1 MSTSTT
7 VLPALGAR
15 GPYRSRTTEVVT
27 TVTGSPLAE
36 LSLVPRLYVQR
47 SIAALAAADTVPAK
61 RRAAALADAGV
72 LFSTGTVGGSSAE
85 DYHRHVAM
93 ASGMPISFVRR
104 SAQGLGEYAAEACA
118 SARLAKPLGAAE
130 NWRDPDTRAGSGVW
144 VRRGNVLAVHAPANT
159 PAVHVAW
166 LDGLALG
173 YRVAVRPSRREPFT
187 PHRLVLAL
195 RAAGFGDDQVMLLPT
210 DHATAD
216 AVIADADVAIAFGA
230 DDVVRKY
237 GAGPMVLPQGPG
249 RSKILITAD
258 ADPAR
263 YLDMIVESVADQAG
277 TGCVNATAVFVEGD
291 PAPVAEAIAE
301 RLERMP
307 AFAPEDDRAVLPVRP
322 LAAAVA
328 IDEYL
333 RDHRGG
339 AKALLGGKTVVGD
352 LGDGSAA
359 LRPAVFL
366 LDRVDAPQARIELG
380 FPCVWVAPW
389 SRDDGMAP
397 LRDTLVLTVVT
408 REAALVDRLVEEPS
422 IRNVHVGAHPT
433 TWRRPGV
440 PHDGYLGEFLMRSKT
455 VIREGFEA

>member
-1 MSTSTT
+1 MPTPTT

-15 GPYRSRTTEVVT
+15 GPYFSRTTEVVT
-27 TVTGSPLAE
+27 AVTGSPLAE

-61 RRAAALADAGV
+61 QRAAALADAGV
-72 LFSTGTVGGSSAE
+72 LFTTGTVGEASAE
-85 DYHRHVAM
+85 DYHRQVARS
-93 ASGMPISFVRR
+93 SGMPISFVRR
-104 SAQGLGEYAAEACA
+104 SARGLGEYAAEACA

-144 VRRGNVLAVHAPANT
+144 VRRGDVLAVNAPANT

-210 DHATAD
+210 DHVTAD

-258 ADPAR
+258 TDLSR

-291 PAPVAEAIAE
+291 PAPVAEAISE
-301 RLERMP
+301 RLERLP
-307 AFAPEDDRAVLPVRP
+307 TFAPEDERAVLPVRR
-322 LAAAVA
+322 LADAMT

-333 RDHRGG
+333 RDRRGA
-339 AKALLGGKTVVGD
+339 AKALLGGTTVVGD

-366 LDRVDAPQARIELG
+366 LDRVDAPQTRIELG

-389 SRDDGMAP
+389 SRADGMAP
-397 LRDTLVLTVVT
+397 LRDTLVLAVVT
-408 REAALVDRLVEEPS
+408 DDAALVDQLVGEPS
-422 IRNVHVGAHPT
+422 IRNVHVGAYPT
-433 TWRRPGV
+433 TWHRPGV
-440 PHDGYLGEFLMRSKT
+440 PHDGYLGEFLMRAKT
-455 VIREGFEA
+455 VIREGTEA